1 MPSKAC
7 PCSTRVLIVC
17 VALLA
22 STAFAG
28 PAPPKLSAAD
38 KRALA
43 EMALQWAIAGGV
55 DDFKLVKDPA
65 NLVVSTANLPEKTEL
80 HVPGHT
86 VTILSPRA
94 IQARAD
100 KQGDFL
106 YFRFD
111 GLSFKDG
118 FRLNKFGQAEVPI
131 ALTWAV
137 SIHST
142 TQYLSG
148 GGATLTFE
156 KRNGKW
162 ELLPVTNRWMS

>member
-7 PCSTRVLIVC
+7 PCSTRALIVC

-43 EMALQWAIAGGV
+43 ELTLQWAIDGGI
-55 DDFKLVKDPA
+55 DDFKLAKDPS
-65 NLVVSTANLPEKTEL
+65 NLVVSNANLPAKTVMV
-80 HVPGHT
+80 VPGRT
-86 VTILSPRA
+86 VTVLSPPA

-100 KQGDFL
+100 KEGDFL
-106 YFRFD
+106 YFRF
-111 GLSFKDG
+111 GGFSFNKDA
-118 FRLNKFGQAEVPI
+118 RAEVAI
-131 ALTWAV
+131 ALVWAV

-142 TQYLSG
+142 AHYLSG
-148 GGATLTFE
+148 GGATLIFE